1 MKILYQKRLKKEKR
15 TRRRVQEQLEAEVK
29 KRAQYEEALR
39 SNSAETLRLLN
50 ESLAQ
55 ELERERN
62 ARAEAEHKMQDFDS
76 PLTNGPVSR
85 GTGTCRI
92 AHFNPPLKKRVI
104 SEQLLREFV
113 SSVCCAFL
121 EFPPEPF
128 LIILPH
134 LS

>member
-1 MKILYQKRLKKEKR
+1 MWSQINNLENQLKLKIGMKILYQKRLKKEKR

-62 ARAEAEHKMQDFDS
+62 ARAEAEHKMQDC
-76 PLTNGPVSR
+76 PM
-85 GTGTCRI
+85 
-92 AHFNPPLKKRVI
+92 
-104 SEQLLREFV
+104 
-113 SSVCCAFL
+113 SV
-121 EFPPEPF
+121 
-128 LIILPH
+128 
-134 LS
+134 